1 MIEARRG
8 RMIRL
13 LIASAAGMV
22 GIASCSPPPPAIT
35 SEVELQQSS
44 SQDSSAPSSTQAQD
58 RGEVSHQEGN
68 ATKGKILY
76 DASCIV
82 CHGADAS
89 GGVGPRLAGN
99 PAVRNDKL
107 FWDRVLKGEHIM
119 PPLAGSLTAQ
129 QISDIQAWL
138 KSLR

>member
-1 MIEARRG
+1 MIEARSG
-8 RMIRL
+8 RMIGL
-13 LIASAAGMV
+13 LIVSVAGIA
-22 GIASCSPPPPAIT
+22 GIASCSPSRPSIT
-35 SEVELQQSS
+35 SEAEIRQSS
-44 SQDSSAPSSTQAQD
+44 SQDEMLHQAA
-58 RGEVSHQEGN
+58 N
-68 ATKGKILY
+68 PTKGKILY

-82 CHGADAS
+82 CHGADAT

-99 PAVRNDKL
+99 PVLSNDKL

-129 QISDIQAWL
+129 QIADIQAWL